1 MRYTEEN
8 IIIGTRWSWEG
19 ARKRRKRWPVLAGV
33 GIMREEIRL
42 GNEALA
48 QHDLETA
55 ARYFQQVL
63 DTEST
68 ELQKRIAM
76 NRLHDIQ
83 QQRLAAENAAAAPT
97 PRPRTRRKTTTASQ
111 KAAEP
116 EHHFVRPPDEP
127 VVVIKRY

>member
-1 MRYTEEN
+1 
-8 IIIGTRWSWEG
+8 
-19 ARKRRKRWPVLAGV
+19 
-33 GIMREEIRL
+33 MREEIRL

-63 DTEST
+63 DTGGT

-83 QQRLAAENAAAAPT
+83 LQRQAAQQEAEAPAAR
-97 PRPRTRRKTTTASQ
+97 PRPRRKVAATAQ
-111 KAAEP
+111 KAPEP

-127 VVVIKRY
+127 VVVIRRY